1 MKYYEEFNDTRW
13 HFRPPSATLN
23 TTEDKPEEPPVPRP
37 RPHCVAPPRTTDSE
51 IRSKALP
58 RAACSLSLSDH
69 NPNVAGRSKPGH
81 CRVPGIL
88 PSHPSPAGDLIGA
101 RWILRSTCLRC
112 HCGRIRGEISETAV
126 VLWRGLGL
134 WSRKLSAKLRG

>member
-1 MKYYEEFNDTRW
+1 MKYVEFNDTRW

-81 CRVPGIL
+81 CRVPAFFHLIQVRRGISL
-88 PSHPSPAGDLIGA
+88 AHVEYYGVHASVATAG
-101 RWILRSTCLRC
+101 
-112 HCGRIRGEISETAV
+112 
-126 VLWRGLGL
+126 GLEGKYQKPL
-134 WSRKLSAKLRG
+134 